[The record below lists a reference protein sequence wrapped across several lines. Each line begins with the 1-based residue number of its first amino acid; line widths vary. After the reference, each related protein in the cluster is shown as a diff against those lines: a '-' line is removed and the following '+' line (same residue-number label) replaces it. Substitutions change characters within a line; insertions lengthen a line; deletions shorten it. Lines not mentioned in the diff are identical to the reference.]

1 MMGARLSDEM
11 NGFMRTRMT
20 HTKHATTPA
29 EYPISSKQR
38 LAERWAQRRLGRIDH
53 ERRVAAIAS
62 ILFELSRSRHQLGAA
77 EKRILLLGAAL
88 HDVGRRVDDKRH
100 PTVGARMILASS
112 SLPFTGSERRSVAYL
127 TRYHRGAV
135 PEVGYDDVLSPS
147 DGRKRMRLVLAL
159 LRAAD
164 ALDGRQ
170 VEAPR
175 LVFALT
181 GRRLLI
187 TCYFDE
193 SAAKTRR
200 ILKRRKKFRLL
211 QDLLDLKI
219 DLETH
224 QVDAMQ
230 AVA

>member
-1 MMGARLSDEM
+1 MPYAA
-11 NGFMRTRMT
+11 
-20 HTKHATTPA
+20 HATTPA
-29 EYPISSKQR
+29 DYPTSPKQQ
-38 LAERWAQRRLGRIDH
+38 LAERWVQRRLGRIDH
-53 ERRVAAIAS
+53 ERRVAAISS
-62 ILFELSRSRHQLGAA
+62 ILFELTRARHQLGAA
-77 EKRILLLGAAL
+77 EKRMLLLAAAL
-88 HDVGRRVDDKRH
+88 HDVGRKIDDKRH
-100 PTVGARMILASS
+100 PIVGARMILASS
-112 SLPFTGSERRSVAYL
+112 SLPFTGPERRAIAYL

-135 PEVGYDDVLSPS
+135 PEIGFDEILAPTDA
-147 DGRKRMRLVLAL
+147 RKRMRLVLAL

-170 VEAPR
+170 VDPPR

-193 SAAKTRR
+193 SSPKARR

-211 QDLLDLKI
+211 QELLDLKI

-224 QVDAMQ
+224 QVDAMH
-230 AVA
+230 AVG

>member
-1 MMGARLSDEM
+1 
-11 NGFMRTRMT
+11 MT
-20 HTKHATTPA
+20 HGNHATTPA
-29 EYPISSKQR
+29 EYPMSTKQR

-62 ILFELSRSRHQLGAA
+62 ILFELTRARHQLGLA
-77 EKRILLLGAAL
+77 EKRMLLLAAAL

-100 PTVGARMILASS
+100 PTVGARMILASP
-112 SLPFTGSERRSVAYL
+112 SLPFTGSERRSIAYL

-135 PEVGYDDVLSPS
+135 PEIGYDDILAPS
-147 DGRKRMRLVLAL
+147 DGRKRLRLVLAL

-170 VEAPR
+170 VESPR
-175 LVFALT
+175 LVFALS

-193 SAAKTRR
+193 TAAKARR

-211 QDLLDLKI
+211 QELLDIKI
-219 DLETH
+219 DLQTH